1 MSSCCGTETVEL
13 PNEPRVAGKIRTVAL
28 VGPPNSGKSTLFNR
42 LTGLRQKVANYPGVT
57 VEQRVGR
64 LSGIGRGD
72 LTLIDLP
79 GIYGLDRYSE
89 DARVAVEVLHGEMP
103 GTPVPDAIL
112 LVLDSLQLR
121 RQLMLAAPVLALN
134 LPTLVLLNMSDLME
148 ARGGQVDTLALAREL
163 GVPVAKISATRGTGL
178 DAINH
183 FLDRKAETAPA
194 GNGWARTAALAGQAE
209 LSGAAALDQQAG
221 TTGAPATTTRIEL
234 PVIGNPR
241 SYRQWATGISTR
253 TKYKAPLSSEWSKRI
268 DGVLLHR
275 VWGPLFFL
283 AVVFAVFQVVFTI
296 GNPLSD
302 AMGNLLYAAG
312 DKVAPLLGHGWLESL
327 AIDGVWRGV
336 ASVLVFLPQILLLFL
351 FIGVLEDSGYL
362 ARAALIADRVMRSIG
377 LNGKAFIPL
386 LSAYACAVPAI
397 MATRTIENK
406 RDRFATIL
414 VTPFMTCSAR
424 LPIYLLMIAA
434 FIPNKPLLGDFL
446 GMQAAVMLSLYVLGF
461 LAALGTARLLKSSI
475 LKASSAPFILE
486 LPQYRMP
493 TLRSLALRLMDR
505 GKIFLKQ
512 AGTVIL
518 SVTVVLWVLS
528 HLPAGT
534 TLGESLI
541 GRVGHWIEP
550 VIRPLGFNW
559 KIGIGLLTSVM
570 AREVIVGTLGTL
582 YGADPTTHS
591 LGLQAAL
598 RHDLTLG
605 GAMALVVFFAFALQ
619 CTSTLAIV
627 RREMNSWKW
636 PLLQFCYMSV
646 LAYVAALVTN
656 QAILA
661 FMR

>member
-1 MSSCCGTETVEL
+1 MSSCCTPEPVDL
-13 PNEPRVAGKIRTVAL
+13 PSGPRVPGRIQTVAL

-64 LSGIGRGD
+64 LNGIGRPE

-79 GIYGLDRYSE
+79 GIYGLDTYSE
-89 DARVAVEVLHGEMP
+89 DARVAVDVLHGEMP

-112 LVLDSLQLR
+112 LVLDSLHLR
-121 RQLMLAAPVLALN
+121 RQLMLAAPVLALG

-148 ARGGQVDTLALAREL
+148 ARGGIIDSLALAQEL
-163 GVPVAKISATRGTGL
+163 GVPVAKISATRGAGL
-178 DAINH
+178 DSIGH
-183 FLDRKAETAPA
+183 FLDRKAEPA
-194 GNGWARTAALAGQAE
+194 ALTAAA
-209 LSGAAALDQQAG
+209 
-221 TTGAPATTTRIEL
+221 RIEL
-234 PVIGNPR
+234 PVLGNLR
-241 SYRQWATGISTR
+241 SYRQWATGISLR
-253 TKYKAPLSSEWSKRI
+253 TKYKAPVSNQASKRI
-268 DGVLLHR
+268 DGILLHR
-275 VWGPLFFL
+275 IWGPLIFL
-283 AVVFAVFQVVFTI
+283 VVVFAVFQVVFSI
-296 GNPLSD
+296 GQPLSD
-302 AMGNLLYAAG
+302 GFGNVLNAAG
-312 DKVAPLLGHGWLESL
+312 DRVAPYLGHGWLESL

-414 VTPFMTCSAR
+414 VAPFMTCSAR
-424 LPIYLLMIAA
+424 LPIYMLMIAA
-434 FIPNKPLLGDFL
+434 FIPNKPILGDLFGL
-446 GMQAAVMLSLYVLGF
+446 RAAVMLSLYVLGF
-461 LAALGTARLLKSSI
+461 VAALTTARLLKSSI

-486 LPQYRMP
+486 LPQYRLP
-493 TLRSLALRLMDR
+493 TLRSLSLRLVDR
-505 GKIFLKQ
+505 GKVFLRQ

-518 SVTVVLWVLS
+518 AVTLVLWILS
-528 HLPAGT
+528 HVPTHT
-534 TLGESLI
+534 TLAESVI
-541 GRVGHWIEP
+541 GRLGHFIEP
-550 VIRPLGFNW
+550 AIRPLGFNW

-619 CTSTLAIV
+619 CTSTIAIV
-627 RREMNSWKW
+627 RRETNSWRW
-636 PLLQFCYMSV
+636 PALQFAYMSV
-646 LAYVAALVTN
+646 LAYAAAFVTN
-656 QAILA
+656 QAIMA
-661 FMR
+661 FVR